1 MGRPTKAFQAFRAL
15 TDRLLAVPRATIQ
28 ERLTQHRAASAQNP
42 RKRGPKPK
50 VKQPSTTDPAT
61 ESDS

>member
-1 MGRPTKAFQAFRAL
+1 MARTSKDFQAFRDL

-28 ERLTQHRAASAQNP
+28 ERLAQYREASAQNP

-50 VKQPSTTDPAT
+50 VKPSS
-61 ESDS
+61 SDREEE